1 MGAKAA
7 VYTKFDQTGQSYV
20 DVTDDNLRYARTPLY
35 EFLGTGVFGGVSSIS
50 VAPGAGA
57 PALILFRDTIDDIY
71 VPLVG
76 FDGEFMQFTNAS
88 DVTFHQDLAG
98 DLQPF
103 NNAATSMLVVQ
114 TQLANEFRISFQTTV
129 VPEWNDFLEE
139 TLPSNIQKVGNPT
152 VRWVAFPEGQ
162 PHLSSNRVYVRIR
175 QKIIVELENWSDYD
189 ASFTYW
195 IRFRAEDGKAR
206 ASVSRWFYWVEGGI
220 FAGSIGD
227 ELEPK
232 VKAGAGDLT
241 DKLNS
246 ALDALSGVTSVYL
259 LPGNQTAEVDE
270 GFHNVHWSNSRS
282 DATVVIQT

>member
-7 VYTKFDQTGQSYV
+7 VYTKFDQTGQSYA
-20 DVTDDNLRYARTPLY
+20 DATDDNLRYARTPLY
-35 EFLGTGVFGGVSSIS
+35 EFLGTGVYGGVSSIS

-57 PALILFRDTIDDIY
+57 PALILFRDNIY

-88 DVTFHQDLAG
+88 DVTFHLDLAG
-98 DLQPF
+98 DLQAF

-114 TQLANEFRISFQTTV
+114 TQLADEFRISFQTTV

-139 TLPSNIQKVGNPT
+139 TLPSNIQKVANPT
-152 VRWVAFPEGQ
+152 VRWVAFPQDQ
-162 PHLSSNRVYVRIR
+162 PYLSSNRVYVRIK
-175 QKIIVELENWSDYD
+175 QKIIVELENWFDYD

-206 ASVSRWFYWVEGGI
+206 ASVSQWSYWVEGGI
-220 FAGSIGD
+220 FTGSIAD

-232 VKAGAGDLT
+232 VDSGADDVT
-241 DKLNS
+241 EKLNS

-259 LPGNQTAEVDE
+259 LPGNQTAEVAE